1 MLPNVHQK
9 TCYSC
14 CMKRHALAIVLA
26 LTSCAPRSVSPSD
39 EIDRLAKVVAE
50 ARMAAPLAR
59 AGCALLGDA
68 ARRATCEHDLDVVND
83 VLKQAD
89 GVVDNARVCREKQD
103 EVCLARTRQSAAEL
117 LEKIRSFGALRMG
130 DPSAIG
136 SATASSAPAGSSSA
150 PSAPASSSSA
160 PPAPSATV
168 AGPSAST
175 GVRP

>member
-1 MLPNVHQK
+1 
-9 TCYSC
+9 
-14 CMKRHALAIVLA
+14 
-26 LTSCAPRSVSPSD
+26 
-39 EIDRLAKVVAE
+39 
-50 ARMAAPLAR
+50 
-59 AGCALLGDA
+59 
-68 ARRATCEHDLDVVND
+68 
-83 VLKQAD
+83 
-89 GVVDNARVCREKQD
+89 
-103 EVCLARTRQSAAEL
+103 VCLARTRQSAAEL